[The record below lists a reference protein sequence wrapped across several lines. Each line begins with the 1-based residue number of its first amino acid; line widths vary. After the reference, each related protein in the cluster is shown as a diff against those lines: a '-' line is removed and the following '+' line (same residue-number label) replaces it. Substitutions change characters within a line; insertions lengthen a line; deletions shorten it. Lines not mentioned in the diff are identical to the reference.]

1 MLRVLVAS
9 LLTLGLVLAGCET
22 PTFGRG
28 IVVQNA
34 TDVPVTFEWLLDGDV
49 LTQMAEVGPG
59 DEGLLIGADGL
70 REHSLVGEDGCT
82 TVPVV
87 ALGPAGEEIAR
98 AEPPLCVGD
107 EWVVRRAS
115 N

>member
-1 MLRVLVAS
+1 
-9 LLTLGLVLAGCET
+9 
-22 PTFGRG
+22 
-28 IVVQNA
+28 
-34 TDVPVTFEWLLDGDV
+34 
-49 LTQMAEVGPG
+49 
-59 DEGLLIGADGL
+59 LLIGADRL

-107 EWVVRRAS
+107 EWVIESPRQPDP
-115 N
+115 